1 MSLRNLASMFFAMK
15 GVSGG
20 DGHSITV
27 PIANANYMTAT
38 DGDAVKWDM
47 GKAKPL
53 FAELVNDQKV
63 TYTK

>member
-1 MSLRNLASMFFAMK
+1 
-15 GVSGG
+15 
-20 DGHSITV
+20 
-27 PIANANYMTAT
+27 MTAT

-53 FAELVNDQKV
+53 FDELINDQKV